1 MYLASQIILLSLEN
15 RNLYQQLIDMFCI
28 LKLNFGEEY
37 TKNHKITLKNSQTS
51 FIFTI
56 DFDPT
61 LKNP

>member
-1 MYLASQIILLSLEN
+1 
-15 RNLYQQLIDMFCI
+15 MFCI

-61 LKNP
+61 LKNPWKISKNNHKLSVIAVDFQ